1 MSIPGVNKAFI
12 KVQIDSVRQ
21 TIGRTV
27 TVYTQHLSA
36 CTLCAAS
43 GYLDTF
49 SNTSWY
55 VTCPICSG
63 SYWLNTATATE
74 VLARVHW
81 VSNEGI
87 TATPG
92 GKYYLGDAQ
101 ITVDPSYTELLEAA
115 QNQAGKVVVDGQDF
129 QILKINPL
137 GAPEINRVRAI
148 LKGMGDRPDH
158 G

>member
-1 MSIPGVNKAFI
+1 MSIPGVNRAFI
-12 KVQIDSVRQ
+12 KAQIDTVRQ
-21 TIGRTV
+21 TIGRNIDVHTRV
-27 TVYTQHLSA
+27 NTPCYL
-36 CTLCAAS
+36 CTAS
-43 GYLDTF
+43 GYYD
-49 SNTSWY
+49 SISDSSWY
-55 VTCPICSG
+55 VTCPVCSG
-63 SYWLNTATATE
+63 SFWMPTTEVTE

-101 ITVDPSYTELLEAA
+101 ITVDPSYTDLLRSA
-115 QNQAGKVVVDGQDF
+115 QTTGKVVVDGQDF

-148 LKGMGDRPDH
+148 LRGTGDRPES